1 MSGELEVTTAHL
13 GELAAK
19 QGRAAAEILS
29 ATEVT
34 EGVDTSVRVSHGVI
48 SWSTAA
54 AVEAANSARR
64 AAGRSIQEM
73 SDHLE
78 ASLVDAARRY
88 DDTDDCA
95 RGLLGAQMQGRA

>member
-19 QGRAAAEILS
+19 QGRAAAEVLS
-29 ATEVT
+29 ATEAT

-54 AVEAANSARR
+54 AVEAANNARR
-64 AAGRSIQEM
+64 AAGRSLADV
-73 SDHLE
+73 SDYLE
-78 ASLVDAARRY
+78 DSLQRAARRY
-88 DDTDDCA
+88 DDVDECA
-95 RGLLGAQMQGRA
+95 RGVLGAQVRG

>member
-34 EGVDTSVRVSHGVI
+34 EGVDMAVRVSHGVI

-54 AVEAANSARR
+54 AVEAANNARR
-64 AAGRSIQEM
+64 TAGRSLKDM
-73 SDHLE
+73 SDYLE
-78 ASLVDAARRY
+78 DSLELAARRY

-95 RGLLGAQMQGRA
+95 RGVLGARMRG

>member
-19 QGRAAAEILS
+19 HGRAAAEMLS

-54 AVEAANSARR
+54 AVEAANTARCT
-64 AAGRSIQEM
+64 AGTTMQDVSGY
-73 SDHLE
+73 LE
-78 ASLVDAARRY
+78 ESLQVAARRY
-88 DDTDDCA
+88 DDTDVFA
-95 RGLLGAQMQGRA
+95 EGALGARMRG

>member
-34 EGVDTSVRVSHGVI
+34 EGVDTSVRLSHGVI

-54 AVEAANSARR
+54 AVEAANTARR
-64 AAGRSIQEM
+64 AAGRSMQDEAGY
-73 SDHLE
+73 LE
-78 ASLVDAARRY
+78 AGLALAARRY
-88 DDTDDCA
+88 DDTDECVKGA
-95 RGLLGAQMQGRA
+95 LGGRMRG

>member
-19 QGRAAAEILS
+19 QGRAAAEMLS

-48 SWSTAA
+48 AWSTAA
-54 AVEAANSARR
+54 AVEAANTARR
-64 AAGRSIQEM
+64 TAGTAMRDA
-73 SDHLE
+73 SDYLE
-78 ASLVDAARRY
+78 EGLQAAARRY
-88 DDTDDCA
+88 DDTDEFA
-95 RGLLGAQMQGRA
+95 EGALGARMRG